1 MVLFTSEQRENFKKD
16 KKAFI
21 ATIKAIMP
29 DHYVISDGLV
39 QNGDVLYWHSEESP
53 ELFDLPNSSHKSN
66 IIDYPQLYSI
76 KLPTY
81 SFETKWGELSDEAI
95 YHDS

>member
-16 KKAFI
+16 KKSFI
-21 ATIKAIMP
+21 ATIKAIMS

-39 QNGDVLYWHSEESP
+39 KNGDVLYWHSEDGP
-53 ELFDLPNSSHKSN
+53 IVFDLPNTSHEDN
-66 IIDYPQLYSI
+66 IINYPQLYSI

-81 SFETKWGELSDEAI
+81 SFETKWGEPSDEAI